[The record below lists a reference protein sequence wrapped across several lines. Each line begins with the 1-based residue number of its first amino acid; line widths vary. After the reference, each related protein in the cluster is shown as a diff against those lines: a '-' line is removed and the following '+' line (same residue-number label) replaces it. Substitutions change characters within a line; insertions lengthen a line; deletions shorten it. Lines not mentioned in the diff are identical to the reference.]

1 MSDLGT
7 VYFDTM
13 KYGAELSPVNGEPGA
28 MLATGWLTAKSGNQ
42 ITVGDLDLLT
52 RPTPWPRT

>member
-28 MLATGWLTAKSGNQ
+28 MLATGWLIRQ
-42 ITVGDLDLLT
+42 VGQSDHRG
-52 RPTPWPRT
+52 RPGSL